1 MKKSLLM
8 MGMAALALASCTNE
22 EMVNIPTSKA
32 IGFDAFV
39 DNTTKAVTPLDLAGL
54 KGADGGF
61 YVFGGYADVPGVF
74 NNTKVTWKGN
84 SEGTGGA
91 WAYSP
96 LNYWKKGETYKFAAY
111 APALNV
117 TPTYDYAAN
126 QLTFTGVKSDMDNQV
141 DFLAAQLLDPMV
153 VGEDPMSPVAF
164 TFRHAKAMIKIKL
177 VNDFRNGVKVNIAN
191 NFKVNGILGT
201 ADFVTTTGKAGDW
214 SNFSGA
220 VTYTGDGELLET
232 KDAAYEPE
240 FFIIPQTINDN
251 VVTVTFTVTLTD
263 SEDNPV
269 DIPNPDEG
277 QGTNVKSFTIKIPA
291 ITWNQQQRYSYTAHL
306 NGELFELQSI
316 TFGDPKVEGWGGYGD
331 TPVEPEK

>member
-1 MKKSLLM
+1 MKKSLFM
-8 MGMAALALASCTNE
+8 MGMAALAFASCTNE
-22 EMVNIPTSKA
+22 DVVNIPENKA

-39 DNTTKAVTPLDLAGL
+39 GNTTKAVTPLDLAGL

-61 YVFGGYADVPGVF
+61 YVFGGYETVPDVF
-74 NNTKVTWKGN
+74 DNTKVTWKGN
-84 SEGTGGA
+84 PDGEGGS

-117 TPTYDYAAN
+117 VPTYNYATN

-141 DFLAAQLLDPMV
+141 DFLAAQLLDPKV

-177 VNDFRNGVKVNIAN
+177 VNDFRDGVKVNIAN

-201 ADFVTTTGKAGDW
+201 ADFVTTTGQAGNW
-214 SNFSGA
+214 SNFSDA
-220 VTYTGDGELLET
+220 VTYTGEGALLET

-240 FFIIPQTINDN
+240 FVIIPQTISGD

-269 DIPNPDEG
+269 AIPNPDEG

-291 ITWNQQQRYSYTAHL
+291 ITWKQQQRYSYTAHL

-316 TFGDPKVEGWGGYGD
+316 TFGDPTVEGWGGYSD
-331 TPVEPEK
+331 TSVKPE